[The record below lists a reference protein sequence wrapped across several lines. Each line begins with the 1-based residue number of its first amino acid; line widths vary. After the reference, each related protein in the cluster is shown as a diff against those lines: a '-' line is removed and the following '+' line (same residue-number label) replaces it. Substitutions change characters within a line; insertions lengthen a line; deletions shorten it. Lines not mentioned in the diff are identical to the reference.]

1 MSGFH
6 DLPSDEQVRAELATV
21 RAEVLE
27 ATRRVHSPRL
37 SSRSRTTIAVI
48 LAGAVAAAL
57 TAGTIAA
64 TRANEQRISSEVTCY
79 EHASLDSRQQVI
91 LSGSPDESSAD
102 DFDPAETCG
111 LMWRNDLWSETSN
124 NDPDDPNDGD
134 APVPPLAACVLM
146 DGTAGVFPLEG
157 STASADDFC
166 AALGLAEW
174 DSD

>member
-1 MSGFH
+1 MTESN

-27 ATRRVHSPRL
+27 ATRHVHSPRL
-37 SSRSRTTIAVI
+37 SSRSRTTTAVI
-48 LAGAVAAAL
+48 LGAALAAAL

-64 TRANEQRISSEVTCY
+64 TRAQQEAIDTQVTCY
-79 EHASLDSRQQVI
+79 EHASFDADHVLFSH
-91 LSGSPDESSAD
+91 SGGDGKPAD
-102 DFDPAETCG
+102 DFDPADVCG
-111 LMWRNDLWSETSN
+111 HMWRNDLWSGTSN

-157 STASADDFC
+157 STASVDDFC
-166 AALGLAEW
+166 EALGLAEW
-174 DSD
+174 GSD